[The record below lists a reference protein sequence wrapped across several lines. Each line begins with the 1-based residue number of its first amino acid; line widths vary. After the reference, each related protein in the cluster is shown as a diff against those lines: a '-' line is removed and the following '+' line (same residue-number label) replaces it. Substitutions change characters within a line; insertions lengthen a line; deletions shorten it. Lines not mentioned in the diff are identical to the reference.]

1 MKTVTTALAN
11 HYASGSTSIA
21 YLLRLDRPD
30 GQVFGFT
37 SALDSLEIGGLLY
50 SSAQG
55 LDVSSLSLSSGM
67 AVDNLEMTTLDD
79 GSLFKQDEVFGGV
92 WRNTGFTIAR
102 YNFSSPGDGV
112 EIVMVGTI
120 GEVTLSDG
128 YVRLELRGLQA
139 ALQQTIGQVVSI
151 TCRARL
157 GDALC
162 RVDLTPLTFTASV
175 STVANR
181 REFTSASLSQ
191 AEHFFTE
198 GRLTF
203 TSGSCKGFSHK
214 VKYSNGAS
222 VQLQLPTPTD
232 FAVGDT
238 FTIVAGCRKR
248 FTEDCINRFA
258 NSLNFQGEPHIPGMD
273 GITQ

>member
-11 HYASGSTSIA
+11 HYASGTTSIA
-21 YLLRLDRPD
+21 YLLKLERPD
-30 GQVFGFT
+30 GLLHGFT
-37 SALDSLEIGGLLY
+37 SALDSVEISGVLY

-55 LDVSSLSLSSGM
+55 LDVSSLAISASL

-79 GSLFKQDEVFGGV
+79 GSFFKQNEVFGGV
-92 WRNTGFTIAR
+92 WRNTRFTISR
-102 YNFSSPGDGV
+102 YNFKSPGDGV

-120 GEVTLSDG
+120 GEVVISDG
-128 YVRLELRGLQA
+128 YVKLELRGLQA
-139 ALQQTIGQVVSI
+139 PLQQTVGQVVSI

-162 RVDLTPLTFTASV
+162 KVNLAALTFSGVV

-191 AEHFFTE
+191 AEHYFTE

-203 TSGSCKGFSHK
+203 TSGACLGISHK

-222 VQLQLPTPTD
+222 IQLQLPTPSD
-232 FAVGDT
+232 FAVGDS

-248 FTEDCINRFA
+248 YVEDCTNRFSNA
-258 NSLNFQGEPHIPGMD
+258 LNFQGEPHVPGID